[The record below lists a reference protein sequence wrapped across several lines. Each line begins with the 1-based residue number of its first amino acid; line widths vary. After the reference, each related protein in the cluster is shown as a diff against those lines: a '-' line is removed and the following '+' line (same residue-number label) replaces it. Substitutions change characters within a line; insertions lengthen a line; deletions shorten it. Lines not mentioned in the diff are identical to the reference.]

1 MTAIFNDNETILG
14 RGEINDIDAI
24 LAIPTH
30 DPNEIEHIVKNNADT
45 IFTWDYSLARPALRK
60 LYEKAKTGQWNGTT
74 DLPWDTDV
82 DVEKVVAA
90 DQEILGTGLDAN
102 LYIGTRGREVGR
114 QGVARVRHR
123 GPQLDAQPVPPRRA
137 GRARSAPPRSS
148 RPCRGTTPSCTPP
161 RR

>member
-1 MTAIFNDNETILG
+1 MTTVFNDNETILG

-24 LAIPTH
+24 LAIPVH
-30 DPNEIEHIVKNNADT
+30 DPTEVEHIVKNNADS

-60 LYEKAKTGQWNGTT
+60 LYEKATTGQWNGTT

-102 LYIGTRGREVGR
+102 LYIGTPSRSGATRSGSSSASRVATGRS
-114 QGVARVRHR
+114 ASSST
-123 GPQLDAQPVPPRRA
+123 AS
-137 GRARSAPPRSS
+137 RAR
-148 RPCRGTTPSCTPP
+148 
-161 RR
+161 